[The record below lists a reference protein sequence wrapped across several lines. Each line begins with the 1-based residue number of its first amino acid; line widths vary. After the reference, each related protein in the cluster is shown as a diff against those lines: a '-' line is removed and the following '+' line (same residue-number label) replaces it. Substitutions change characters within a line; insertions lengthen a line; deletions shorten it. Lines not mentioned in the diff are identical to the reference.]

1 MKKTLSLFFISFFF
15 LFLYAPIFVLVTYSF
30 NTKGFPSH
38 WEGFTLHWYIELF
51 RSDEI
56 WYAFLVSFLV
66 ASFATSLS
74 LLMGLAFIFFDFVGG
89 RVKHALSLFYVNLV
103 FPETVL
109 GVSLL
114 GYFLLFQIT
123 LGFQT
128 LIIAH
133 TLLALGFVIPVLY
146 MKYRSLDHNLIEASV
161 SLGATKIQTYFRI
174 VIPLLFPAMISSGL
188 MVFIL
193 SFDDFALSFF
203 CAGTHIQTLSLH
215 LLSMIRV
222 GIEPTMNAL
231 SFVLLLFS
239 SVLVMIFFSKRV
251 RSRIF

>member
-1 MKKTLSLFFISFFF
+1 MRKIAITLFLALFF
-15 LFLYAPIFVLVTYSF
+15 LFLYAPILVLVTYSF

-38 WEGFTLHWYIELF
+38 WEGFTLHWYSELF
-51 RSDEI
+51 ASADI
-56 WYAFLVSFLV
+56 WHAFFVSFLV
-66 ASFATSLS
+66 ASLATSLS
-74 LLMGLAFIFFDFVGG
+74 LIMGCALIFYDFIGG
-89 RVKHALSLFYVNLV
+89 RVKSALSLFIVNLV

-109 GVSLL
+109 GVALL
-114 GYFLLFQIT
+114 GYFLLLQIT

-133 TLLALGFVIPVLY
+133 TLLALGFVVPVLF
-146 MKYRSLDHNLIEASV
+146 MKYKTIDQNLIEASV

-174 VIPLLFPAMISSGL
+174 VLPLLFPAMVSSGL

-231 SFVLLLFS
+231 SFVLLIFS
-239 SVLVMIFFSKRV
+239 SFLVLVFFSKRV